1 MKFGKYLNMEHLN
14 ENLDNIK
21 ARLFDKIYKIIQE
34 DKYTV
39 VRQHG
44 LIVDIIEREESRLI
58 SKR

>member
-1 MKFGKYLNMEHLN
+1 MKFGEYLNLN
-14 ENLDNIK
+14 ENLDSIK

-44 LIVDIIEREESRLI
+44 LIVDIIEKEEVRLI
-58 SKR
+58 SNK